1 VATICA
7 TDLADARERLGRVA
21 DEAHLGFEGLWHKGY
36 VVDALEPD
44 GYVIR
49 RTSDGSLL
57 PRRLPREAVRRER
70 RNSMW
75 WI

>member
-1 VATICA
+1 M
-7 TDLADARERLGRVA
+7 ADPEAKGDRVLEPGTRVEVR
-21 DEAHLGFEGLWHKGY
+21 DGFEGLWHKGY

-49 RTSDGSLL
+49 RTSDDTLL
-57 PRRLPREAVRRER
+57 PRRLPREADRRER

>member
-1 VATICA
+1 M
-7 TDLADARERLGRVA
+7 ADPEAKGDRVLEPGARVEVR
-21 DEAHLGFEGLWHKGY
+21 DGFEGLWHKGY
-36 VVDALEPD
+36 VVESVGPD

-49 RTSDGSLL
+49 RTRDDSLL
-57 PRRLPREAVRRER
+57 PRPLPRQAVRRER

>member
-1 VATICA
+1 M
-7 TDLADARERLGRVA
+7 ADPEAKGDRVLEPGTRVEVR
-21 DEAHLGFEGLWHKGY
+21 DGFEGLWHKGY

-49 RTSDGSLL
+49 RTSDGTLL

>member
-1 VATICA
+1 M
-7 TDLADARERLGRVA
+7 ADPEAKGDRVLEPGTRVEVR
-21 DEAHLGFEGLWHKGY
+21 DGFEGLWHKGY
-36 VVDALEPD
+36 VVHALEPD
-44 GYVIR
+44 GYAIR
-49 RTSDGSLL
+49 RTSDDTLL

>member
-1 VATICA
+1 M
-7 TDLADARERLGRVA
+7 ADPETKGDRVLEPGTRVEVR
-21 DEAHLGFEGLWHKGY
+21 DGFEGLWHKGY
-36 VVDALEPD
+36 VVDAVEAD
-44 GYVIR
+44 GYLIR
-49 RTSDGSLL
+49 RTSDDTLL